1 MHFNLDPPPSQ
12 SPGEEPGNFR
22 VNKPPRDFPGGPMA
36 KTTHLQGR
44 GPRVRSLV
52 RKLDPTCHNE
62 EFAGHS

>member
-12 SPGEEPGNFR
+12 SLGEEPGNFR
-22 VNKPPRDFPGGPMA
+22 VNKLPRDFPSGPVA

-52 RKLDPTCHNE
+52 RELDPTYL
-62 EFAGHS
+62 S